1 MSKYQKWAGLFVI
14 VVAITGCGS
23 RAEAQPAA
31 KLSRVGFLVPGS
43 HAGFDARVD
52 AFRRGLHALG
62 YVEEKNI
69 LVEYRWAEGKL
80 DRLPA
85 LAAELVQ
92 AKVDVIVTCGDAG
105 IRAAKEKT
113 TTIPIVVAVAGDL
126 IGLGYVA
133 SHARPG
139 GNITGLIDISPELS
153 TKRLELL
160 KEAFPKI
167 FHVVILLNTA
177 NPVMVLNFKEIE
189 RTARGM
195 GLTSESLKVHNS
207 SDFDS
212 ALIAP
217 KRRQPQV
224 LVVLQDSLVIAQ
236 RQRIVEFAVKHRLPG
251 MYFDSSWVEAGGLI
265 SYGPNYHDLFFRSA
279 TYVDK
284 ILKGRSPADLP
295 VQQPTKFE
303 LFINLKTAKQI
314 GLTIPANMLVRA
326 DKIIR

>member
-80 DRLPA
+80 DRLPT
-85 LAAELVQ
+85 LAAEMVRN
-92 AKVDVIVTCGDAG
+92 KVDVIVTSGDAG

-177 NPVMVLNFKEIE
+177 NPVMVLNFKRNREDST
-189 RTARGM
+189 RDG
-195 GLTSESLKVHNS
+195 
-207 SDFDS
+207 SD
-212 ALIAP
+212 I
-217 KRRQPQV
+217 
-224 LVVLQDSLVIAQ
+224 
-236 RQRIVEFAVKHRLPG
+236 
-251 MYFDSSWVEAGGLI
+251 
-265 SYGPNYHDLFFRSA
+265 
-279 TYVDK
+279 
-284 ILKGRSPADLP
+284 
-295 VQQPTKFE
+295 
-303 LFINLKTAKQI
+303 
-314 GLTIPANMLVRA
+314 
-326 DKIIR
+326 